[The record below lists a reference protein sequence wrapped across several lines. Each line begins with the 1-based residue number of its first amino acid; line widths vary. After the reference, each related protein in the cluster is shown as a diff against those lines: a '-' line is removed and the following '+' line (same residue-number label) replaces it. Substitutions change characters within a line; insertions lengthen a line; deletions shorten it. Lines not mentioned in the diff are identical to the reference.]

1 MNPAARTQAAIDLL
15 DRLEEPDNIPA
26 DKMLADWG
34 RQNRFA
40 GSKDRSAIATK
51 VYGVLRRR
59 GQLDWWLQRAG
70 GDISNRARLL
80 VWYML
85 RREMQMDR
93 IEENFDGSKF
103 GPEPLTEREKRV
115 LIELDGQQIMHG
127 CQPVAAKGNVQD
139 WLEEKLVRLY
149 GNDVVSHLAAFN
161 QEAPVDLRVNTLKTS
176 RSAAMKALAE
186 DGIEVDPTRFSP
198 IGLRLDKR
206 QPLSGTKSF
215 RDGLVEVQDEGSQ
228 LAALLADTRPGHKVV
243 DFCCGAGGK
252 SLAMA
257 AEMQNKGRIIACDV
271 SEARLKRATQRFK
284 RAGVFTVECRTL
296 SSERDKWIKRRA
308 GKLDGGFDRVL
319 VDAPCSGSGTWRRNP
334 DQKWRTS
341 QQDLDELAKL
351 QTSILDSSA
360 RLVSPGGRL
369 IYVTCS
375 IFEEENEAQVE
386 TFLSQNSS
394 FFLHPIHKIWG
405 EKFPSPCPTDADTLR
420 LNPLDHGTD
429 GFFVA
434 VMERKL

>member
-1 MNPAARTQAAIDLL
+1 MKPAARTLAAIDLL
-15 DRLEEPDNIPA
+15 DRLDEPDNIPV
-26 DKMLADWG
+26 DKLLADWG

-70 GDISNRARLL
+70 GDISNRSRML
-80 VWYML
+80 VWYRF
-85 RREMQMDR
+85 RRDMPMER
-93 IEENFDGSKF
+93 IEENFDGTNYA
-103 GPEPLTEREKRV
+103 PEKLTEREKRV
-115 LIELDGQQIMHG
+115 LIELEGQQIMHG
-127 CQPVAAKGNVQD
+127 CQPIAAKGNIPD
-139 WLEEKLVRLY
+139 WLEDKMTRLY
-149 GNDVVSHLAAFN
+149 GNQVVEHLAAFN
-161 QEAPVDLRVNTLKTS
+161 QEAPVDLRVNTLKSS
-176 RSAAMKALAE
+176 RSAAMKALE
-186 DGIEVDPTRFSP
+186 GEEITVDPTRFSP
-198 IGLRLDKR
+198 LGLRLDKR

-228 LAALLADTRPGHKVV
+228 LAALLVDAKPGHKVV

-257 AEMQNKGRIIACDV
+257 AEMENKGRIIACDV

-284 RAGVFTVECRTL
+284 RAGVFTVETRTL
-296 SSERDKWIKRRA
+296 TSERDKWIKRRA
-308 GKLDGGFDRVL
+308 GKLDGGFNRVL

-334 DQKWRTS
+334 DQKWRTTA
-341 QQDLDELAKL
+341 QDLDELAKL
-351 QTSILDSSA
+351 QASILDSSA

-386 TFLSQNSS
+386 KFLAENSS

>member
-1 MNPAARTQAAIDLL
+1 MKPASRTLTSIELL

-40 GSKDRSAIATK
+40 GSKDRSAIATR

-59 GQLDWWLQRAG
+59 GQLDWWLQRCG
-70 GDISNRARLL
+70 GDIDNRGRLI
-80 VWYML
+80 VWYMM
-85 RREMQMDR
+85 RRDFGMEQL
-93 IEENFDGSKF
+93 EEHFDGSNHA
-103 GPEPLTEREKRV
+103 PEPLSEKEKRV
-115 LIELDGQQIMHG
+115 IIELKGQKLSHG
-127 CQPVAAKGNVQD
+127 CQPIAAQGNIQP
-139 WLEEKLVRLY
+139 WLESRLTTLY
-149 GNDVVSHLAAFN
+149 GNDVVDHLTAFN
-161 QEAPVDLRVNTLKTS
+161 QEAPVDLRVNSLKAS
-176 RSAAMKALAE
+176 RSQAIKALAE
-186 DGIEVDPTRFSP
+186 EGIEATPSRFSP
-198 IGLRLDKR
+198 LGLRLEKR
-206 QPLSGTKSF
+206 MPLSGTKVF

-228 LAALLADTRPGHKVV
+228 LAALLADAKPGHKVV

-257 AEMQNKGRIIACDV
+257 AEMENKGRIIACDV
-271 SEARLKRATQRFK
+271 SEARLKRASQRFK

-334 DQKWRTS
+334 DQKWRTTE
-341 QQDLDELAKL
+341 QDVAELAKL
-351 QTSILDSSA
+351 QSSILDSSA
-360 RLVSPGGRL
+360 RLVAKGGRL

-375 IFEEENEAQVE
+375 ILEEENEARIE
-386 TFLSQNSS
+386 EFLKDNSS
-394 FFLHPIHKIWG
+394 FFLHPIGKIWG
-405 EKFPSPCPTDADTLR
+405 EKFPSSCPTEEDVLR

-434 VMERKL
+434 VLERKL